1 VYDEG
6 SVLLSAGQKRTQ
18 VVDVGAPER
27 KCLRDHP

>member
-18 VVDVGAPER
+18 VVDVAEL
-27 KCLRDHP
+27 KCLRDRP